1 MNTSTASQAHIAGR
15 WFAGVLS
22 MVFLAEV
29 ACGPDGSDDWSR
41 FRGRNGDGLIAD
53 SREGAGGLP
62 VEWSA
67 EQGIRWKASLRGT
80 GNSSPIVHRGQV
92 FLTAAWEVG
101 GGAAG
106 KQRAVLAFDLA
117 TGAELWATE
126 LFSATPEKK
135 HRFNTLA
142 APSPV
147 VDDAVYVYFG
157 SVLAAL
163 EFDGSVRWQ
172 HEIDPT
178 YAQFSRYG
186 AASSPV
192 LTRESVIVVQDR
204 EWAQTEDVG
213 WISAFDR
220 KTGEPLWRSEW
231 RNTCCS
237 YSTPL
242 VVDRGAG
249 EEILFAQSGSIVSY
263 AAADGQQLWSHS
275 VEINQMVS
283 SPVLDGDLL
292 VMAGGA
298 NQIRSTE
305 MLRLTG
311 SGARTTV
318 ETLWQSKRFAP
329 QDASPVLYQGK
340 VITVTDQG
348 IAAAHEAHTGAE
360 LWHGRLGRGRMRA
373 SLVAG
378 DGRVYATSSG
388 GAVVVFSAGDTFEK
402 LAENELGET
411 GTNASPG
418 FADGCLLL
426 RTSEHLWCVEA
437 RPVTAN

>member
-1 MNTSTASQAHIAGR
+1 MADHGIAS
-15 WFAGVLS
+15 VLLVMS
-22 MVFLAEV
+22 LVAM
-29 ACGPDGSDDWSR
+29 ACGPDGSDDWPQ
-41 FRGRNGDGLIAD
+41 FRGPSGGGLIAD
-53 SREGAGGLP
+53 SLVATGGLP
-62 VEWSA
+62 LEWSA
-67 EQGIRWKASLRGT
+67 EQGIRWKAPLRGS

-92 FLTAAWEVG
+92 YLTAAQEIEG
-101 GGAAG
+101 GEDVG
-106 KQRAVLAFDLA
+106 KQRVVLAFDLA
-117 TGAELWATE
+117 TGVALWVTE
-126 LFSATPEKK
+126 LFAAAPERR

-147 VDDAVYVYFG
+147 ADDAIYVYFG
-157 SVLAAL
+157 SVLAAV

-178 YAQFSRYG
+178 YAEFSRYG

-192 LTRESVIVVQDR
+192 LTRDAVIVVQDC

-213 WISAFDR
+213 WIGAFDR
-220 KTGEPLWRSEW
+220 KTGEPLWRTEW
-231 RNTCCS
+231 QNTCCS

-263 AAADGQQLWSHS
+263 GASDGQTLWSHP
-275 VEINQMVS
+275 VEINQMVP
-283 SPVLDGDLL
+283 SPVLEGDLL

-298 NQIRSTE
+298 NQMRSTE
-305 MLRLTG
+305 MLRLSG

-318 ETLWQSKRFAP
+318 ETLWRSKRFAP

-348 IAAAHEAHTGAE
+348 IAAAHDAETGAE

-378 DGRVYATSSG
+378 AGRVYATSSG

-402 LAENELGET
+402 LIENDLGET

-418 FADGCLLL
+418 YADGCLLL

-437 RPVTAN
+437 QPATAD